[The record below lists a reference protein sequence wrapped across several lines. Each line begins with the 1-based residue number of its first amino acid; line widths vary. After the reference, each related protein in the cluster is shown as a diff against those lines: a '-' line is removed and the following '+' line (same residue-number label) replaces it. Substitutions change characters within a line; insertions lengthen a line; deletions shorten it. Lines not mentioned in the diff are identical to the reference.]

1 MTDAATDL
9 VHLDDLAEPRFSP
22 EAEQIRDMMAALA
35 DDCPLDA
42 DALHARAIA
51 DTGLDDFGPDD
62 YRERLDVYLAALH
75 DIDGMHGPGFVN
87 FFGQLSQWLKNRL
100 LLTDLVTRHPEI
112 HDIELLPP
120 VVIAGLPRTGTTHL
134 HNLLA
139 AAPAFRTLPYWES
152 FEPFPLPA
160 EVGVEPDPRAA
171 RMDVAVMMMNT
182 LMPHFA
188 LMHEMTTEHVHEEIQ
203 LLANNFSTMFM
214 ETLAYVPQWREYYL
228 AHDQTST
235 YEYLATQ
242 LKALQFLRGG
252 RRWLLKSPQHLE
264 QLPALESVFPGVAV
278 VCTHRDPV
286 PVALSMVAML
296 TYSARMHRSRVP
308 VEQIAAEWI
317 DRLELMLASLAR
329 DRTVIPPERSIDV
342 TFDDFMADELGVAE
356 RVFGL
361 VGEPVTDDAR
371 TAMAD
376 YLAGHQRGRLGRVVT
391 SCEMFGLNEGDLRAR
406 FAPYASRFLS

>member
-1 MTDAATDL
+1 VTHATPDL

-22 EAEQIRDMMAALA
+22 DAQQIRDMMSTMAA
-35 DDCPLDA
+35 DCSLDA
-42 DALHARAIA
+42 DALHAKAIA
-51 DTGLDDFGPDD
+51 DTGLEDFGPAD

-75 DIDGMHGPGFVN
+75 DIDGMHGPGIVN

-100 LLTDLVTRHPEI
+100 LLADLLTRHPEI
-112 HDIELLPP
+112 RDIELLPP

-139 AAPAFRTLPYWES
+139 AAPTFRTLPYWES

-160 EVGVEPDPRAA
+160 EVGMEPDPRAA
-171 RMDVAVMMMNT
+171 RMDVAVQVMNI

-203 LLANNFSTMFM
+203 LLANDFSTMFM
-214 ETLAYVPQWREYYL
+214 ETLAHVPRWADYYL

-264 QLPALESVFPGVAV
+264 QLPVLDKVFPGVAV

-286 PVALSMVAML
+286 PVAISMVAML
-296 TYSARMHRSRVP
+296 TYSARMHRSPVP
-308 VEQIAAEWI
+308 VQEIALGWI
-317 DRLELMLASLAR
+317 DRLELMLAALIR
-329 DRTVIPPERSIDV
+329 DRDVIAAERSFDV
-342 TFDDFMADELGVAE
+342 TFDDFMADEMGVAE
-356 RVFGL
+356 QVFGL

-371 TAMAD
+371 IAMTD
-376 YLAGHQRGRLGRVVT
+376 YLAGHQRGRLGKVVT
-391 SCEMFGLNEGDLRAR
+391 SCEMFGLDENDLHAR
-406 FAPYASRFLS
+406 FAPYVSRFLS

>member
-1 MTDAATDL
+1 MRCT
-9 VHLDDLAEPRFSP
+9 P
-22 EAEQIRDMMAALA
+22 ERLRTPAS
-35 DDCPLDA
+35 
-42 DALHARAIA
+42 
-51 DTGLDDFGPDD
+51 TTSGPDD

-75 DIDGMHGPGFVN
+75 DIDGMHGPGLVN

-112 HDIELLPP
+112 PDIELLPP
-120 VVIAGLPRTGTTHL
+120 VVIAGLPRPGTTHL

-171 RMDVAVMMMNT
+171 RMDVAVSVMNMV
-182 LMPHFA
+182 MPHFA

-203 LLANNFSTMFM
+203 LLANDVSTMFM
-214 ETLAYVPQWREYYL
+214 ETLAYVPRWRDYYL
-228 AHDQTST
+228 AHDQTSP
-235 YEYLATQ
+235 YEFMATQ
-242 LKALQFLRGG
+242 LKALQFLLGG

-264 QLPALESVFPGVAV
+264 QLPVLAQVFPGVAV
-278 VCTHRDPV
+278 VCTHRDPL
-286 PVALSMVAML
+286 PLAPSMFAML
-296 TYSARMHRSRVP
+296 TYSARMHRSPVP

-317 DRLELMLASLAR
+317 DRLESMLAALVG
-329 DRTVIPPERSIDV
+329 DRHVIATERSIDV
-342 TFDDFMADELGVAE
+342 SFDDFMADELGVAE

-361 VGEPVTDDAR
+361 VGEPVTDDTR
-371 TAMAD
+371 NAMAD

-391 SCEMFGLNEGDLRAR
+391 SCEMFGLNEEDLRAR
-406 FAPYASRFLS
+406 FAPYVNRFLS

>member
-1 MTDAATDL
+1 MTDATTDL
-9 VHLDDLAEPRFSP
+9 VRLDDLAEPRFSP
-22 EAEQIRDMMAALA
+22 DAGQIRDMMTALA
-35 DDCPLDA
+35 ADCPLDS

-51 DTGLDDFGPDD
+51 DTGLDDFGPDE

-75 DIDGMHGPGFVN
+75 DIDGMHGPGLVN

-100 LLTDLVTRHPEI
+100 LLTDLLTRHPEI

-152 FEPFPLPA
+152 FEPFPLPSEA
-160 EVGVEPDPRAA
+160 VVEPDPRAA
-171 RMDVAVMMMNT
+171 RMDAAVSVMNM

-203 LLANNFSTMFM
+203 LLANDFSTMFM
-214 ETLAYVPQWREYYL
+214 ETLAYVPRWRDYYL

-264 QLPALESVFPGVAV
+264 QLPVLAQVFPGVAV

-296 TYSARMHRSRVP
+296 TYSARMHRSPVP

-317 DRLELMLASLAR
+317 DRLELMLGALAR
-329 DRTVIPPERSIDV
+329 DRDVIAPERSVDV

-371 TAMAD
+371 TGMAD

-406 FAPYASRFLS
+406 FAPYVSRFLS